1 MVRVL
6 LLAPPGAGK
15 GTQGSLLSDRFGIPH
30 LATGDLFRH
39 HIAEATPVGVEAKA
53 YVDAGK
59 LVPDDLVTDLVI
71 SSIDTDPPLEEYI
84 LDGFPRTLAQ
94 ARVAYE
100 WARSTGRTF
109 TAVIMLE
116 VPVGE
121 LVSRLVERG
130 HESGRSDDSI
140 DVIHRRLDVY
150 ATHTAPLIEFYDAR
164 GILHRVDGTG
174 AIDAVAQRINH
185 ELTQAGF
192 RDSTRRR

>member
-1 MVRVL
+1 MLRVL

-30 LATGDLFRH
+30 LATGDLFRQ
-39 HIAEATPVGVEAKA
+39 HIAEATPVGVEAKS
-53 YVDAGK
+53 YVDAGN
-59 LVPDDLVTDLVI
+59 LVPDDVVTDLVI
-71 SSIDTDPPLEEYI
+71 SSIYTDPPLKEYI

-94 ARVAYE
+94 ARAGYE

-116 VPVGE
+116 VPDGE

-130 HESGRSDDSI
+130 RQSGRSDDSI
-140 DVIHRRLDVY
+140 DVIHHRLQVY
-150 ATHTAPLIEFYDAR
+150 ATNTAPLIDFYVGR

-174 AIDAVAQRINH
+174 SIETVAQRVNH
-185 ELTQAGF
+185 ELTRA
-192 RDSTRRR
+192 TCV

>member
-1 MVRVL
+1 MVRLL

-15 GTQGSLLSDRFGIPH
+15 GTQGSLLADRFGIPH

-39 HIAEATPVGVEAKA
+39 HIAEATAVGVEAKA

-59 LVPDDLVTDLVI
+59 LVPDDVVTDLVI

-84 LDGFPRTLAQ
+84 LDGFPRTLTQ

-116 VPVGE
+116 VPVEE
-121 LVSRLVERG
+121 LVSRLVDRG
-130 HESGRSDDSI
+130 RQIGRSDDSLE
-140 DVIHRRLDVY
+140 VIHHRLQVY
-150 ATHTAPLIEFYDAR
+150 ATHAAPLIEFYDGR

-174 AIDAVAQRINH
+174 TIETVAQRIDN
-185 ELTQAGF
+185 ELTQSGF
-192 RDSTRRR
+192 ATS

>member
-15 GTQGSLLSDRFGIPH
+15 GTQGSLLSHRFGIPH

-39 HIAEATPVGVEAKA
+39 HIADATPVGVEAKA
-53 YVDAGK
+53 YVDVGK

-71 SSIDTDPPLEEYI
+71 TTLDTHPPMEGFI

-116 VPVGE
+116 VPDGE

-130 HESGRSDDSI
+130 RQSGRSDDSLE
-140 DVIHRRLDVY
+140 VIHHRLRVY
-150 ATHTAPLIEFYDAR
+150 ATHTAPLIEFYEAR

-174 AIDAVAQRINH
+174 TISVVAQRINH
-185 ELTQAGF
+185 ELTQSGLEG
-192 RDSTRRR
+192 SP